1 MRTSSLFGAVAL
13 VVAVTVA
20 ACASSGMR
28 NDRVSSNRITRA
40 EISDGQFQD
49 GLSAVRRLR
58 PQWLRTSR
66 APTSFRD
73 TIQDVQGNIMPGPS
87 RIQVWMD
94 NSRIGVLDDLGRIR
108 AEDIEEI
115 EWISGS
121 QAAVRFGTGT
131 EEGVILVSSRR
142 P

>member
-1 MRTSSLFGAVAL
+1 
-13 VVAVTVA
+13 
-20 ACASSGMR
+20 MR
-28 NDRVSSNRITRA
+28 NDRTSSNRITRA
-40 EISDGQFQD
+40 EIAEGQFQD
-49 GLSAVRRLR
+49 GLSVVRRLR

-73 TIQDVQGNIMPGPS
+73 TVQDVQRNVLPAPS
-87 RIQVWMD
+87 RIQVFMD
-94 NSRIGVLDDLGRIR
+94 NSRIGVLDDLSRVR

-115 EWISGS
+115 EWITGS
-121 QAAVRFGTGT
+121 QAAIRFGTGN